1 MFDKEEFG
9 GMIVL
14 SCQMKKKK
22 KRKIQFCKFN
32 SKVQKLWQD
41 FTHRLK
47 TNNFHLPYK

>member
-22 KRKIQFCKFN
+22 EERYNFVKFN
-32 SKVQKLWQD
+32 L
-41 FTHRLK
+41 
-47 TNNFHLPYK
+47 

>member
-22 KRKIQFCKFN
+22 ERYKVKFN
-32 SKVQKLWQD
+32 SKVQEFWQD

>member
-22 KRKIQFCKFN
+22 ERYNFVKFN
-32 SKVQKLWQD
+32 SKVQEFWQD